1 MGEFHTKGWAQIMRL
16 MIVLVGAL
24 IGAPLAAHA
33 QSVPAAIY
41 TDPPVDHTHPAAMTV
56 LHIPSHG
63 VLINGLVYSPAGA
76 GLHPTLVICHGLPG
90 NEKNLDLA
98 QAVRRAGWNAVTFNY
113 RGSWGSPGVFRFSQ
127 NADDAEAVLAYLRD
141 PTNAAAL
148 GIDTK
153 RLAIAGHSMGGW
165 VTARTAARDHGLIG
179 AVMISTGDIGRLE
192 EWGREKEL
200 AFMADDM
207 ETLAGVTPASMVDEI
222 NSHAQEFLLK
232 NAAVGLVK
240 TPLLALTS
248 DDGLADH
255 TDTFVEAIKAAGGKL
270 VTSYHVAT
278 DHGWSDHRIALEST
292 IISWLA
298 GLH

>member
-1 MGEFHTKGWAQIMRL
+1 VGGPNMRL
-16 MIVLVGAL
+16 TIILFCALV
-24 IGAPLAAHA
+24 GAPLAVLG

-41 TDPPVDHTHPAAMTV
+41 TDPPADRAHPAAMTV

-63 VLINGLVYSPAGA
+63 LLINGLVYSPPGA
-76 GLHPTLVICHGLPG
+76 GPHPTLVICHGLPG

-113 RGSWGSPGVFRFSQ
+113 RGSWGSPGVFRFGQ
-127 NADDAEAVLAYLRD
+127 VADDAAAVLAYLRD
-141 PTNAAAL
+141 PENATAL
-148 GIDTK
+148 GVDTR

-179 AVMISTGDIGRLE
+179 AVMISAGDIGRLE
-192 EWGREKEL
+192 EPGREKEV

-207 ETLAGVTPASMVDEI
+207 ETLAGVTPESMVDEI
-222 NSHAQEFLLK
+222 HGHAQEFLLK
-232 NAAVGLVK
+232 NAAAGLVK

-255 TDTFVEAIKAAGGKL
+255 TDVLVAAIKAAGGKS
-270 VTSYHVAT
+270 VTTYHVAT
-278 DHGWSDHRIALEST
+278 DHAWSDHRIALESM
-292 IISWLA
+292 IITWLA